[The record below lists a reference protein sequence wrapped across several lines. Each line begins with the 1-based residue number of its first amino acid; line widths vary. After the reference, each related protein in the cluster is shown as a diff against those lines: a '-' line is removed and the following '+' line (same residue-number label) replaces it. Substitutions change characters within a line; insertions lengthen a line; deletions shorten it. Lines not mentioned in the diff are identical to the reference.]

1 MMEFFGLPLHGGDA
15 DAQAG
20 GGFGGGFEGGFEG
33 GFDGGAA
40 GSGAEDKS
48 GSHAAQSLG
57 DTLRWAFELDES
69 PAIAGATF
77 LTREIIPAARDPFEA
92 IAGGVATLAQLE
104 DLKGAYKMLRTTGA
118 TAPERSLAARL
129 YAATIAAA
137 LVRHG
142 ALITRQSPFAL
153 AKAFEELSADREMP
167 ERIRE
172 LATMALDALAKH
184 R

>member
-1 MMEFFGLPLHGGDA
+1 MSMMDLDAFGMHDFGSDG
-15 DAQAG
+15 AG
-20 GGFGGGFEGGFEG
+20 GA
-33 GFDGGAA
+33 D
-40 GSGAEDKS
+40 DRS

-57 DTLRWAFELDES
+57 ETLRWAFELDES

-77 LTREIIPAARDPFEA
+77 LTREIIPTARDPFEA
-92 IAGGVATLAQLE
+92 IAAGTTSLQQLE

-137 LVRHG
+137 LVRSG
-142 ALITRQSPFAL
+142 TLITRQSPFAL
-153 AKAFEELSADREMP
+153 ARAFEELAADRDMP

-172 LATMALDALAKH
+172 LGGLAIDALGKQG
-184 R
+184 